1 MVVILCAMPPALE
14 IRGSATGLLDDPLVL
29 HARGADGE
37 PVMWRA
43 RLRDDDGRVWKASAA
58 RAEDLAAAWAPAKA
72 TSGQLPALQSLR
84 PVRLDLRVE
93 ADDGRAGTR
102 ALTRLLVADGVRI
115 RRWRDGLPAA
125 LHLPADSPCAAVLI
139 DATGD
144 PVRAAVAA
152 LAAPLL
158 ASRGA
163 LTLVVAQSPR
173 RPDAGARRRAA
184 CERPERRRARARAA
198 SRARSARRGRSRR
211 RRGRAAGRRRARR
224 VGGCRRRTRGGMGR
238 AAGGTR
244 RPPARKGLAARQSAK
259 CFAAICSIVP
269 LVRIVVA
276 PSSLASAFRS
286 SSDSSMPP
294 LGSQ

>member
-163 LTLVVAQSPR
+163 LTLVVAQSHGDPTLALAAERLASVPSAEGLGLVPLPVLDPR
-173 RPDAGARRRAA
+173 DEAAAVAGVVAPPGVGVHGESADAAA
-184 CERPERRRARARAA
+184 ARAA
-198 SRARSARRGRSRR
+198 AWDAL
-211 RRGRAAGRRRARR
+211 
-224 VGGCRRRTRGGMGR
+224 
-238 AAGGTR
+238 
-244 RPPARKGLAARQSAK
+244 LAA
-259 CFAAICSIVP
+259 
-269 LVRIVVA
+269 
-276 PSSLASAFRS
+276 
-286 SSDSSMPP
+286 
-294 LGSQ
+294 LGARPREKG